1 MRKFFLKVR
10 FFCLTFFAFM
20 SVILMIL
27 LFRQK
32 LVSDDAF
39 KMTYPEVVFEN
50 KILFDRDL
58 AISSLRDLIVPF
70 LEQDKLLD
78 LDIVALS
85 NEIMVL
91 PWVENVSVIRDFPNV
106 LKIIIKPKEVI
117 AYKANENGYYPI
129 DKNGKVLNMSVEYQN
144 GLLVFG
150 EEAEENLLTLLEY
163 LKNYPN
169 IMKNVVGVQFVNK
182 LRWNLLFFNMD
193 ESGILVKLD
202 NDFEEGLS
210 KLAELEFLQGILSK
224 NISEIDLRDLDKIL
238 VKQRGN
244 YGVW

>member
-1 MRKFFLKVR
+1 MQKFFLKVR

-20 SVILMIL
+20 SVVLMIL

>member
-1 MRKFFLKVR
+1 MQKFFLKVR

-20 SVILMIL
+20 SVVLMIL

-244 YGVW
+244 YGV

>member
-244 YGVW
+244 YGV

>member
-1 MRKFFLKVR
+1 MQKFFLKVR

-20 SVILMIL
+20 SVVLMIL

-129 DKNGKVLNMSVEYQN
+129 DKNGKVLNMSVEYKN

>member
-20 SVILMIL
+20 SVVLMIL

-50 KILFDRDL
+50 KISFDRDL

-144 GLLVFG
+144 GLLVYG
-150 EEAEENLLTLLEY
+150 EEAEENLLALLEY

-244 YGVW
+244 YGV